1 MTGVMASLFVD
12 IHLSKA
18 KLTLFCDGNCFLIA
32 SIVSAY
38 SLQQMLL
45 RVIADSSWGSSHN
58 ALNDD
63 HSFRFNIAFHG
74 I

>member
-1 MTGVMASLFVD
+1 MGSLFVD
-12 IHLSKA
+12 VHPSKA

-38 SLQQMLL
+38 SLLQILL
-45 RVIADSSWGSSHN
+45 RVVADGITRSSRNAVYDRSSC
-58 ALNDD
+58 
-63 HSFRFNIAFHG
+63 RFDIAFHG